1 LASTGPAKV
10 ANSDAKA
17 LARYVAAIGFEV
29 TPDRLND
36 LLVLL
41 AVFMIEAGGGLS
53 LAVGMAV
60 SGPSRGFTAAP
71 ASAVS
76 TEPGQPRTPPADAP
90 DTTSVRPEH
99 SLPSGLVGWLQQQ
112 GGRAET
118 SMRRL
123 ADTLGR
129 SRSSVHDELQR
140 LVASGLIAAA
150 SGPRGTMLVLRPN

>member
-1 LASTGPAKV
+1 V

-17 LARYVAAIGFEV
+17 LARYVAASGFEV

-41 AVFMIEAGGGLS
+41 AVLMIEAGGGLS
-53 LAVGMAV
+53 LVVGMALT
-60 SGPSRGFTAAP
+60 GLARGSTAAP
-71 ASAVS
+71 ASTAS
-76 TEPGQPRTPPADAP
+76 TESGEPRTPPADAP
-90 DTTSVRPEH
+90 NAASVHPEH
-99 SLPSGLVGWLQQQ
+99 PCPSSVLRPSDVVGWLRQH

-123 ADTLGR
+123 ADALGR

-150 SGPRGTMLVLRPN
+150 SGPRGTMIMLRPN